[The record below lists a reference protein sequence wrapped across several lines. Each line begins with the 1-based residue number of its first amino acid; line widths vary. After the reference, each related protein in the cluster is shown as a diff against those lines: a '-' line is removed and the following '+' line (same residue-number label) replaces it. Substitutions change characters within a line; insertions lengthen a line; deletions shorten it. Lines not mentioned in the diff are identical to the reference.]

1 VLGVL
6 GRGLRDEFPNPER
19 IGCPGREIVAAIAA
33 HKMPLS
39 QAESYLDH
47 LTSCSPCYRD
57 FLQLQREH
65 RQRRT
70 RMIFAVAASVLIV
83 AAIATWAAIRGH
95 DNVQVA
101 QSVVV
106 DLRNRS
112 LTRGTDS
119 MPSEPPLEISRNAS
133 RLDIYLPLGSG
144 DGPYDLRVST
154 ANGEALLT
162 REAVAKIE
170 QGITSLRVDVS
181 LSTASPGLY
190 VLELRKAGSEWNS
203 YPLRIQ

>member
-6 GRGLRDEFPNPER
+6 GRGLQDEFPNPER

-39 QAESYLDH
+39 QAASYLDH

-70 RMIFAVAASVLIV
+70 RIIFAVAASVLIV

-95 DNVQVA
+95 DNAQVA

-106 DLRNRS
+106 DLRNHS
-112 LTRGTDS
+112 MARGTEPL
-119 MPSEPPLEISRNAS
+119 PSEPPLEISRRVS
-133 RLDIYLPLGSG
+133 HLDIYLPLGSS
-144 DGPYDLRVST
+144 DGPYDFRIST
-154 ANGEALLT
+154 T
-162 REAVAKIE
+162 REEVLRTGGGFAKV
-170 QGITSLRVDVS
+170 QKGITALPVDVN
-181 LSTASPGLY
+181 LSSVSPDLY
-190 VLELRKAGSEWNS
+190 ILQIRKVGSEWNS
-203 YPLRIQ
+203 YPLRLR

>member
-1 VLGVL
+1 MLGVL
-6 GRGLRDEFPNPER
+6 GRGLQDEFPNPER
-19 IGCPGREIVAAIAA
+19 IGCPGHEIVAAIAA

-57 FLQLQREH
+57 FLQIQREH
-65 RQRRT
+65 LKRRT

-83 AAIATWAAIRGH
+83 AAIATWAAIRSH
-95 DNVQVA
+95 DKVQVA
-101 QSVVV
+101 ESVVV

-119 MPSEPPLEISRNAS
+119 MPSEPPLEVSRNAS

-144 DGPYDLRVST
+144 DGPYDLRVLT

-170 QGITSLRVDVS
+170 QGITALRVDVS

>member
-57 FLQLQREH
+57 FLQLQTEH
-65 RQRRT
+65 RQHRT

-119 MPSEPPLEISRNAS
+119 MPSEPPLEVSRNAS

>member
-1 VLGVL
+1 MLGVL
-6 GRGLRDEFPNPER
+6 GRGLQDEFPNPER

-106 DLRNRS
+106 DLRNHS
-112 LTRGTDS
+112 MARGTEPL
-119 MPSEPPLEISRNAS
+119 PSEPPLEISRS
-133 RLDIYLPLGSG
+133 VSHLDIYLPLGSS
-144 DGPYDLRVST
+144 DGPYDFRIST
-154 ANGEALLT
+154 T
-162 REAVAKIE
+162 REEVLRTGSGFAKVQ
-170 QGITSLRVDVS
+170 QGITALPVDVN
-181 LSTASPGLY
+181 LSSVSPDLY
-190 VLELRKAGSEWNS
+190 ILQIRKVGSEWNS
-203 YPLRIQ
+203 YSLRLR

>member
-1 VLGVL
+1 MLGVL
-6 GRGLRDEFPNPER
+6 GRGLQDEFPNPER

-106 DLRNRS
+106 DLRNHS
-112 LTRGTDS
+112 MARGTEPL
-119 MPSEPPLEISRNAS
+119 PSEPPLEISRS
-133 RLDIYLPLGSG
+133 VSHLDIYLPLGSS
-144 DGPYDLRVST
+144 DGPYDFRISTTRGEVLRTGS
-154 ANGEALLT
+154 GF
-162 REAVAKIE
+162 AKVQE
-170 QGITSLRVDVS
+170 GITALPVDVN
-181 LSTASPGLY
+181 LSSVSPDLY
-190 VLELRKAGSEWNS
+190 ILQIRKVGSEWNS
-203 YPLRIQ
+203 YSLRLR

>member
-1 VLGVL
+1 MLGVL

-106 DLRNRS
+106 DLRNHS
-112 LTRGTDS
+112 MARGTEPL
-119 MPSEPPLEISRNAS
+119 PSEPPLEISRS
-133 RLDIYLPLGSG
+133 VSHLDIYLPLGSS
-144 DGPYDLRVST
+144 DGPYDFRIST
-154 ANGEALLT
+154 T
-162 REAVAKIE
+162 REEVLRTGSGFAKVQE
-170 QGITSLRVDVS
+170 G
-181 LSTASPGLY
+181 
-190 VLELRKAGSEWNS
+190 KF
-203 YPLRIQ
+203 